1 MAIGTTFTLGF
12 NGAAVQR
19 GMDSL
24 KSGFKSITGAIGSI
38 TKAGLAT
45 GAMFAG
51 AIAGASA
58 LVIKLDEIGAAGRSG
73 DRRLK
78 NITKQMGIFGDK
90 ADEVSDRLI
99 DAADAEAQ
107 LTGMDPQLVQTKLM
121 TFAELAKTADTVG
134 GAFDRATTAALDMEA
149 SGFGAAEQAAVQL
162 GKALNDPIKGINS
175 LSRSGITFTNQEK
188 EKIRTL
194 VESNQTL
201 KAQDMILKA
210 IEKQVGGTAAASATA
225 SSRLGKSMMLVVESF
240 AEEMSIAFDG
250 VPEKFQAIMPRLM
263 EIGGNAG
270 KAMADALTDSM
281 AGDHEKMV
289 AIGDL
294 IGSTIAAA
302 ATAAFQY
309 SMPKI
314 GQSVAKVLEDI
325 NPIRRGLES
334 VGIDAKRGSQAYQGG
349 PSMQELI
356 EANMINAGIRE
367 KIDAVMGTTPQ
378 TYIPSAS
385 SPGASSEFSDKRGIM
400 IQEMQLQE
408 LKKLNQGG
416 SKL

>member
-1 MAIGTTFTLGF
+1 
-12 NGAAVQR
+12 
-19 GMDSL
+19 L
-24 KSGFKSITGAIGSI
+24 KSSFKSITGAIGSI

-78 NITKQMGIFGDK
+78 NITKQMGLFGDK

-99 DAADAEAQ
+99 EAADAEAQ

-175 LSRSGITFTNQEK
+175 LSRSGITFTTQEK

-250 VPEKFQAIMPRLM
+250 VPEKFQAIMPKLT
-263 EIGGNAG
+263 EIGGKAG
-270 KAMADALTDSM
+270 RAMADALTDSM
-281 AGDHEKMV
+281 AGNHEKMV

-294 IGSTIAAA
+294 IGSTIGAAA
-302 ATAAFQY
+302 MAALT
-309 SMPKI
+309 KI
-314 GQSVAKVLEDI
+314 TSDAQL
-325 NPIRRGLES
+325 S
-334 VGIDAKRGSQAYQGG
+334 VGNIFTQRKNWLTGEVNQDDLKKQESQKMDFAELLDSMLTNYQV
-349 PSMQELI
+349 
-356 EANMINAGIRE
+356 RE
-367 KIDAVMGTTPQ
+367 KAAAVMGTGPEAYYPGMRSSVSEAELNRRRGGEVPGTGGKYVY
-378 TYIPSAS
+378 TYDPSIFKDIN
-385 SPGASSEFSDKRGIM
+385 GHLI
-400 IQEMQLQE
+400 
-408 LKKLNQGG
+408 KLNEKFQKVADNTKEG